1 MFSSFEGKPDH
12 LLFDLVAAKRL
23 SSELPVEY
31 SYKALE
37 DVTFRLD
44 SFNATSSGCKPR
56 QVRLEANRK
65 GG

>member
-12 LLFDLVAAKRL
+12 LLFDLAAARWL
-23 SSELPVEY
+23 ISELSVEDC
-31 SYKALE
+31 YKALE

-44 SFNATSSGCKPR
+44 SINATSSGYKPR